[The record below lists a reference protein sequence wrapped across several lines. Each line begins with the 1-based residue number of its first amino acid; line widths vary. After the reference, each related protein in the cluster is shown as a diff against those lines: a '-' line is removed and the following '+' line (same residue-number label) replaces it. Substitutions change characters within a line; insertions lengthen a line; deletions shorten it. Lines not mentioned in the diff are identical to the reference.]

1 MRKIL
6 ALATCFYLLMTA
18 TLQAQSFGGGFFL
31 GPTVSQIGGDNLAG
45 FDKLGALGGFYTH
58 TRLSDNWRLQME
70 LYLIRKG
77 SRDGRDETLN
87 TFYNATLNVVELPVI
102 FQFDY
107 SEKVFFVMGP
117 ALSTMV
123 STRETDIAG
132 FNPGQ
137 VPFNRFSLTGIAG
150 VGYRFNERLNFQ
162 WRGQWSL
169 TPIRSREFT
178 PPGAPWTDYFARG
191 WRSLLLSFGFYYE
204 LGK

>member
-1 MRKIL
+1 MFKK
-6 ALATCFYLLMTA
+6 LLLPAIVLCLMA
-18 TLQAQSFGGGFFL
+18 QELRAQSFGGGFFV

-45 FDKLGALGGFYTH
+45 FDKLGALGGFYTY
-58 TRLSDNWRLQME
+58 TPLSDNWRLQME
-70 LYLIRKG
+70 LYFIRKG
-77 SRDGRDETLN
+77 SRDGREGSAN
-87 TFYNATLNVVELPVI
+87 TFYNATINVVELPLI
-102 FQFDY
+102 FQYDY
-107 SEKVFFVMGP
+107 SEKVFFVIGP

-123 STRETDIAG
+123 STVETDIAG

-150 VGYRFNERLNFQ
+150 VGYRFNDRLNFQ

-204 LGK
+204 LTK